1 MFIRCCRVRRRG
13 VSRHRSFF
21 WSLCGFPD
29 EPVCVLFAC
38 LRCVVVLVQSN
49 LRRAT
54 TADVMAYFHNVWDLT
69 DTLFSALRD
78 DSVFYSIP
86 DKLRR
91 PLIFY
96 FAHPAAVY
104 ANKMH
109 LAGLMGT
116 SRTWLDR
123 GLDGVGCA
131 GGGVARGCRLCL
143 VASPLQVCTCTL
155 APSWC

>member
-1 MFIRCCRVRRRG
+1 MVEW
-13 VSRHRSFF
+13 SR
-21 WSLCGFPD
+21 SL
-29 EPVCVLFAC
+29 AC
-38 LRCVVVLVQSN
+38 HVAIVAQSN

-54 TADVMAYFHNVWDLT
+54 NAEVMEYFQNTWDLT

-78 DSVFYSIP
+78 DSVFYAIP

-109 LAGLMGT
+109 LAGLMGQ
-116 SRTWLDR
+116 WLSIPWAPSLPPPTVLHAHVCSCCSCGGWLR
-123 GLDGVGCA
+123 SLCVGH
-131 GGGVARGCRLCL
+131 RLLSVQTHLAL
-143 VASPLQVCTCTL
+143 VAPWFWACVSHRVEVR
-155 APSWC
+155 ARAA